1 MRIYYYI
8 NFKPEYGNDD
18 YIFTIEIKDEYD
30 VEMVSKI
37 IIPGDFIRIASK
49 NVAIDSTNVNYIE
62 IPKKMIEVGGII
74 YGSRDNPF
82 KIEAG
87 MNIDI
92 QIPQTNANRIRKMMK
107 LMESISTDKFEIYK
121 QSISSEHIQNESF
134 RILQRYIERE
144 PYKVIFGNDVI
155 SSMNKELV
163 KVVFVSWKF
172 IKEQDDK
179 MTHILTNLNHK
190 YNKANIVVFWKGNEN
205 YSELKN
211 YGGIV
216 GVLY

>member
-1 MRIYYYI
+1 
-8 NFKPEYGNDD
+8 
-18 YIFTIEIKDEYD
+18 
-30 VEMVSKI
+30 
-37 IIPGDFIRIASK
+37 
-49 NVAIDSTNVNYIE
+49 
-62 IPKKMIEVGGII
+62 MIEVGGII

-205 YSELKN
+205 YAELKN